1 MARTVAIVFGIIYT
15 LVGILGFVPAAGGT
29 FGMAPS
35 PLLHTFDI
43 NLLHNLVHL
52 IIGLGALAVSGSNE
66 KAAPFLRTFG
76 WILIL
81 IAIVG
86 FFWKNPFGILP
97 IGGPDVWLHLVTGL
111 IFVWAGMTA
120 PRPAAAS

>member
-1 MARTVAIVFGIIYT
+1 MARTIAVVFGIIYT
-15 LVGILGFVPAAGGT
+15 LVGIIGFIPALGGT
-29 FGMAPS
+29 MGMVPS
-35 PLLHTFDI
+35 NVLNVFAI

-52 IIGLGALAVSGSNE
+52 IIGIGALAASGSNE
-66 KAAPFLRTFG
+66 KAAPFLRTVG
-76 WILIL
+76 YILIL
-81 IAIVG
+81 LAIVG

-111 IFVWAGMTA
+111 IFVWAAMST

>member
-1 MARTVAIVFGIIYT
+1 MAKTVALIFGIIYT
-15 LVGILGFVPAAGGT
+15 LVGIIGFLPALGGT

-35 PLLHTFDI
+35 ALLNIFSI
-43 NLLHNLVHL
+43 NALHNVVHL
-52 IIGLGALAVSGSNE
+52 VIGVGALIVSGTEE

-76 WILIL
+76 YILIL

-86 FFWKNPFGILP
+86 FFWKNPFNILP

-111 IFVWAGMTA
+111 IFVWAGMTSA
-120 PRPAAAS
+120 RPATA

>member
-1 MARTVAIVFGIIYT
+1 MARTIALVFGIIYT
-15 LVGILGFVPAAGGT
+15 LVGIIGFVPAVGGT
-29 FGMAPS
+29 FGMAPT
-35 PLLHTFDI
+35 PLLNIFSI

-52 IIGLGALAVSGSNE
+52 IIGIGALASSGSNE

-76 WILIL
+76 YILIL

-111 IFVWAGMTA
+111 IFVWAAMSA

>member
-1 MARTVAIVFGIIYT
+1 MAKTVALIFGIIYT
-15 LVGILGFVPAAGGT
+15 LVGIIGFLPALGGT

-35 PLLHTFDI
+35 ALLNIFSI
-43 NLLHNLVHL
+43 NVLHNVVHL
-52 IIGLGALAVSGSNE
+52 VIGVGALTVSGGEE

-76 WILIL
+76 YILIL

-86 FFWKNPFGILP
+86 FFWKNPFNILP

-111 IFVWAGMTA
+111 IFVWAGMTSA
-120 PRPAAAS
+120 RPATA

>member
-1 MARTVAIVFGIIYT
+1 MARTIAVVFGIIYT
-15 LVGILGFVPAAGGT
+15 LVGIIGFIPALGGT
-29 FGMAPS
+29 FGMAPTA
-35 PLLHTFDI
+35 LLNIFGI

-52 IIGLGALAVSGSNE
+52 IIGIGALASSGSNE

-76 WILIL
+76 YILIL

-111 IFVWAGMTA
+111 IFVWAAMAT
-120 PRPAAAS
+120 PKPAAAS